1 MISRHT
7 LALLAERL
15 TYPIEDESEMILVLD
30 KLQYTDDDVA
40 RLGIGCKPA
49 DLPHLM
55 APELTQISVALP
67 AGFAPKL
74 QSHFLTG
81 GALVHLV

>member
-49 DLPHLM
+49 DLPHHGQRR
-55 APELTQISVALP
+55 AS
-67 AGFAPKL
+67 
-74 QSHFLTG
+74 
-81 GALVHLV
+81 